1 MRVAREFRLE
11 SLLFVAFFST
21 LPLYSPNLVMFND
34 LFPASGAVMPW
45 FVNAMMV
52 AAVAMG
58 LLVAVLSLRRGGAAF
73 VGLPVVAAA
82 TACYVGGFV
91 LFALALAVPSFAVG
105 SVAVAAGLAV
115 AVGVVPLCLAWGTY
129 FSAFDMRQ
137 ALFSLAVLIGM
148 GSLVELLL
156 SAVSMQVGL
165 VAFGLLLALGVVLP
179 LWKASH
185 GELACAV
192 RDAVEGEAPVPDP
205 LASELVA
212 PVGGAADLLANVRRM
227 ASVLAMP
234 FVGLL
239 VFGFLMGVRK
249 FMLFDLIYVEALG
262 GIVAAGVVLP
272 LSVVGTRHP
281 LLPFVYQVL
290 LPLFALALVVLN
302 SFPVGTGPQWLA
314 ASVSYVFY
322 GVIGILA
329 LASLCAMAHAREFS
343 PPLIYG
349 LTVAAFALVSLA
361 GIWCGSLPLF
371 AYQQGGPVLLVLST
385 AYFALLVGVPLVAA
399 WHREIALPADGACAP
414 VEGAGVLQERCAR
427 LSREGGLSPRES
439 EILVYLGRGHG
450 IVYVAKTLVI
460 SESTVRT
467 HVKSIYRKLGVSS
480 REELLQRVDEG

>member
-1 MRVAREFRLE
+1 MRVVREFRLE
-11 SLLFVAFFST
+11 SLLFAAFFST

-34 LFPASGAVMPW
+34 LFPASGEVMPW
-45 FVNAMMV
+45 FVNAMMLSAV
-52 AAVAMG
+52 VTGLFVAVA
-58 LLVAVLSLRRGGAAF
+58 SLRSGGAVF
-73 VGLPVVAAA
+73 VGFPAVSAAA
-82 TACYVGGFV
+82 AFYVGGFV
-91 LFALALAVPSFAVG
+91 LFALALAVPGFGVG
-105 SVAVAAGLAV
+105 VVAFVAGLAV

-129 FSAFDMRQ
+129 FSALDMRQ
-137 ALFSLAVLIGM
+137 ALFSLAVLVGM
-148 GSLVELLL
+148 GSLAELLL

-165 VAFGLLLALGVVLP
+165 VAFALLLVLGVLLP
-179 LWKASH
+179 LWKALR
-185 GELACAV
+185 GELSRTV
-192 RDAVEGEAPVPDP
+192 RDAAEGEAFVSDP

-212 PVGGAADLLANVRRM
+212 SVDGAVGLLSSARRM

-234 FVGLL
+234 LVGLL
-239 VFGFLMGVRK
+239 MFGFLMGVRK

-262 GIVAAGVVLP
+262 GIVAAVVVLP
-272 LSVVGTRHP
+272 LSLAEMRCP
-281 LLPFVYQVL
+281 LLPLVYQVV

-343 PPLIYG
+343 APLIYG
-349 LTVAAFALVSLA
+349 LVVAAFALVSLA

-399 WHREIALPADGACAP
+399 WRREVALPVDDACAP
-414 VEGAGVLQERCAR
+414 VEGVGVLQERCER

-439 EILVYLGRGHG
+439 EILAYLGRGHG
-450 IVYVAKTLVI
+450 IAYVAKTLVI